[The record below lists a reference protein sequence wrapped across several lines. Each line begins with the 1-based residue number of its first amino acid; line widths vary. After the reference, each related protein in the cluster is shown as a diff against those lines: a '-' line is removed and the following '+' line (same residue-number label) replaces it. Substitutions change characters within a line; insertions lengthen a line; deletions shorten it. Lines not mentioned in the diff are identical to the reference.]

1 MNCLMN
7 CPMNCIVP
15 AFASLLLL
23 PWSPTHAVPDLVGPD
38 DKVIA
43 VESRLEIGALADEV
57 GTQVVARKGDSLAK
71 VAKQWLGDAARREA
85 CAAAPHSTRCS

>member
-1 MNCLMN
+1 MNCTA
-7 CPMNCIVP
+7 P
-15 AFASLLLL
+15 ALASMLLL
-23 PWSPTHAVPDLVGPD
+23 PWSSTRAVPDRIGPE